1 MKKIF
6 KGLLCAGLC
15 GVLALGAAGC
25 TKKTGPSEHRN
36 TETDA
41 LRLAIGACDEK
52 FNPLFYTSQ
61 NDGEIANMTQA
72 SLITADKNGDLAV
85 GDNYPVATLDY
96 KETYYSASGAVL
108 GTGDGKTVSGT
119 SDKNG
124 STTYEFLIKNGMK
137 FSDGKPLTVMDVLFN
152 LYVYLDP
159 MYSGSSTIYS
169 TKIKGLQAY
178 RRQDITAGDNSTS
191 STTKYYAKAMERVN
205 ALIYWSEHT
214 AGNTL
219 TDSQKADLEKVKELY
234 REELNSDW
242 ASIETGWKESYK
254 KYKFTEA
261 WQVFY
266 YIEGLVKNQTV
277 QNEYGSW
284 ENVMEG
290 EGEDAKYL
298 TTLDPNHITGEIED
312 QDLINDMAT
321 ATTEDKVNAYM
332 SENEG
337 VSRENAV
344 LALQKAHAIE
354 HMYNSN
360 TADTR
365 ISFVLNYC
373 NTASTALEYFMRDE
387 QGKEFEGQ
395 DMKVPTVSGITV
407 SRTSD
412 EAYGGKFNGKTYADD
427 HDVLRIE
434 INGIDPK
441 AKWNFGFTVA
451 PMHYYSSKE
460 LSDKAM
466 KAYNDGTVYTTT
478 ENGVVKE
485 ATCTDFGVKFNNID
499 FFDKELA
506 SSAKNGLP
514 VGAGAYKCCTYKYN
528 STNLSAKT
536 FFYNYM
542 AFFER
547 NEYFETMG
555 EGIENAKIKY
565 VTYKVTQD
573 DKIVEALKTNEIDYG
588 EPTATSDNERELN
601 TGNLKQ
607 VRYLAGG
614 YGYVGINPKYVPDME
629 VRRAIMKAF
638 DTSSIIE
645 YYGESLVNMIN
656 RPMSTTSWASPDK
669 LGTATSRYYAPETDV
684 KKLREEI
691 EKEGN
696 WTYSESDRKLHNI
709 NGDKLSLTFTIAGET
724 IDHPSYNMFV
734 DAQRFL
740 NEVGF
745 DITVQTDLKALQKL
759 ATGNLAVWAAAWSS
773 SIDPDPYQIY
783 SLESN
788 ASSTKNWNKDGI
800 IRESTGRFKKEYEI
814 ALKINEYITQG
825 RQTLNQADRIEI
837 YGKCLD
843 EIMELAV
850 EFPTY
855 QHYNLCVYNSAA
867 LEASSMHISDASY
880 NMGPLGELWKVTY
893 KD

>member
-360 TADTR
+360 TADT
-365 ISFVLNYC
+365 
-373 NTASTALEYFMRDE
+373 
-387 QGKEFEGQ
+387 
-395 DMKVPTVSGITV
+395 
-407 SRTSD
+407 
-412 EAYGGKFNGKTYADD
+412 KFRLCLTIA
-427 HDVLRIE
+427 I
-434 INGIDPK
+434 
-441 AKWNFGFTVA
+441 
-451 PMHYYSSKE
+451 
-460 LSDKAM
+460 
-466 KAYNDGTVYTTT
+466 
-478 ENGVVKE
+478 
-485 ATCTDFGVKFNNID
+485 
-499 FFDKELA
+499 
-506 SSAKNGLP
+506 
-514 VGAGAYKCCTYKYN
+514 
-528 STNLSAKT
+528 
-536 FFYNYM
+536 
-542 AFFER
+542 
-547 NEYFETMG
+547 
-555 EGIENAKIKY
+555 
-565 VTYKVTQD
+565 
-573 DKIVEALKTNEIDYG
+573 
-588 EPTATSDNERELN
+588 
-601 TGNLKQ
+601 
-607 VRYLAGG
+607 
-614 YGYVGINPKYVPDME
+614 
-629 VRRAIMKAF
+629 RRAP
-638 DTSSIIE
+638 
-645 YYGESLVNMIN
+645 
-656 RPMSTTSWASPDK
+656 R
-669 LGTATSRYYAPETDV
+669 
-684 KKLREEI
+684 
-691 EKEGN
+691 
-696 WTYSESDRKLHNI
+696 
-709 NGDKLSLTFTIAGET
+709 
-724 IDHPSYNMFV
+724 
-734 DAQRFL
+734 
-740 NEVGF
+740 
-745 DITVQTDLKALQKL
+745 
-759 ATGNLAVWAAAWSS
+759 
-773 SIDPDPYQIY
+773 
-783 SLESN
+783 SN
-788 ASSTKNWNKDGI
+788 
-800 IRESTGRFKKEYEI
+800 
-814 ALKINEYITQG
+814 
-825 RQTLNQADRIEI
+825 TL
-837 YGKCLD
+837 
-843 EIMELAV
+843 
-850 EFPTY
+850 
-855 QHYNLCVYNSAA
+855 
-867 LEASSMHISDASY
+867 
-880 NMGPLGELWKVTY
+880 
-893 KD
+893 